1 MLNSKVKII
10 FGVYFCL
17 LLVSGCCDS
26 ETFNVQITE
35 IEFRPV
41 NNFVAENENFEFNLN
56 LTDSIVAKAWNNI
69 NLNIIQK
76 AYAFKCD
83 DEDTYRPIA
92 TVTEMKMK
100 LLTDF
105 SSEYQTNNF
114 ISELIDVRF
123 YNWRTQKIE
132 TKSLKIFFDFLRQD
146 NRATGRSAQLQNAT
160 YILTKRPTVSKEQ
173 QFELEFIFTDGSIL
187 TTTTETIIWE

>member
-1 MLNSKVKII
+1 M
-10 FGVYFCL
+10 
-17 LLVSGCCDS
+17 
-26 ETFNVQITE
+26 
-35 IEFRPV
+35 
-41 NNFVAENENFEFNLN
+41 
-56 LTDSIVAKAWNNI
+56 
-69 NLNIIQK
+69 NIIQK

-105 SSEYQTNNF
+105 SSEYQTNDF